1 MFCDHS
7 AARICAH
14 LEHQQYGLGHIRGP
28 IRDTFEVEL
37 EPALPVSFIAP
48 DSAPVLNQGSE
59 PWCEPFTA
67 ATGRRLTQDPIGQDG
82 FNTTDLATLTHASPN
97 GTTTAEVEKVLLS
110 PGALCSSG
118 PGSGSRLPVASCPN
132 ISSLANLKAAVMQ
145 PGYGYF
151 VGLAVDW
158 MESWFTPNSWG
169 VLPKPDTIAGG
180 HIFRVKGFTDD
191 GNLPGGAP
199 AWLHAPEVPALFC
212 QNSWGTGWAV
222 RGFFWLPYAFL
233 ASRLEAYTQVGK
245 PLAPAS
251 IVTNVR
257 PDVRTATLAPEA
269 IHLIAA
275 DGSTV
280 LPTPRTYQTIEAC
293 TLAGR
298 HPGPAHSVMQDGTKL
313 YLLDRN
319 AVLS

>member
-97 GTTTAEVEKVLLS
+97 GTTTAWVEKVLLS
-110 PGALCSSG
+110 PGALCWSG

-169 VLPKPDTIAGG
+169 VLPKPDTVAGG
-180 HIFRVKGFTDD
+180 HIFRVKGFSDD
-191 GNLPGGAP
+191 GNLPVGAP

-222 RGFFWLPYAFL
+222 RGFFWLPYAYL
-233 ASRLEAYTQVGK
+233 SSRLEAYTQVGK
-245 PLAPAS
+245 PLAP
-251 IVTNVR
+251 IFTDLGPEVLTGT
-257 PDVRTATLAPEA
+257 PDTPIRFVNS
-269 IHLIAA
+269 
-275 DGSTV
+275 DGSTSV
-280 LPTPRTYQTIEAC
+280 ITTITTVRKG
-293 TLAGR
+293 TLAGA
-298 HPGPAHSVMQDGTKL
+298 HPGPAHSFVGSDSVTR
-313 YLLDRN
+313 YALDRN
-319 AVLS
+319 FTFR